1 MLETL
6 SSDRVVRK
14 IAGGGGPN
22 RVELSIAPAAA
33 PELRER
39 AVAPIQFIQKGPVR
53 PNPFAIPAMALGRIR
68 DEFDKI
74 AMAESDRKQLDEILG
89 KLLPGYKAL
98 LDRIESPGAISEAEK
113 AVEEFRALRDKL
125 SSSSSSSSTDLEL
138 GSASLSADHS
148 GGALSRI
155 EDALRAMDQ
164 LSGILASE
172 HAGAHDRLLDIV
184 APSGNPPSGAAKAA
198 ENGVETRSTA
208 AARELVLA
216 NLRALGAAHGL
227 VSPAMARLVLS

>member
-1 MLETL
+1 MLQTL
-6 SSDRVVRK
+6 SSDGFVRK
-14 IAGGGGPN
+14 IAGGGGAN
-22 RVELSIAPAAA
+22 RGELAIAPAAA
-33 PELRER
+33 SELRDS
-39 AVAPIQFIQKGPVR
+39 VIAPIPVIQKVPVR
-53 PNPFAIPAMALGRIR
+53 LNPFAVPAQALGRIR

-74 AMAESDRKQLDEILG
+74 AMAESDRKKLDEILG

-113 AVEEFRALRDKL
+113 AVEEFRALRAKL
-125 SSSSSSSSTDLEL
+125 SRSSSSADLERSS
-138 GSASLSADHS
+138 GALSAEHS
-148 GGALSRI
+148 GGALARI
-155 EDALRAMDQ
+155 EIALRAMDQ

-172 HAGAHDRLLDIV
+172 HAGAHDRLLEIV
-184 APSGNPPSGAAKAA
+184 APSGNPPSGAPKAA
-198 ENGVETRSTA
+198 ENGDTTRSTA

>member
-1 MLETL
+1 MLQTL

-14 IAGGGGPN
+14 IAGGGAAN

-33 PELRER
+33 PELRDR
-39 AVAPIQFIQKGPVR
+39 AIAPIPVIQKGPVR
-53 PNPFAIPAMALGRIR
+53 PNSFAVPAMALGRIR
-68 DEFDKI
+68 DEFDRI

-113 AVEEFRALRDKL
+113 AVEAFRTLRDKL
-125 SSSSSSSSTDLEL
+125 SSSSSSTDLDL
-138 GSASLSADHS
+138 NPASLSADHS

-198 ENGVETRSTA
+198 ENGDETRSTA